1 MPPSEPTG
9 LTPEPPASHPAPH
22 GASSPGVPLAGSEPY
37 GREGLP
43 LAEALQRIVAAL
55 SPLPGSE
62 LRPLAACLGRVC
74 AQPVRADAAVPGFR
88 ASIMDGYAI
97 AGEAAPAIGQRW
109 QLVGRSAAG
118 APYNG
123 SLQAGQAV
131 RILTGAVV
139 PAGSGRV
146 LPQELVR
153 LLPREPAGAAG
164 EPTAAEPG
172 SRAEPLPS
180 SQLSQWKGSPD
191 SGAPGRPQGPEAA
204 AGESSATANAAESR
218 ATAAAA
224 APAWIE
230 LAAACGANPWI
241 RSPEEECSPGQQLLA
256 CGQRLG
262 VAELARLASCGIG
275 QLPVTPRPCI
285 GLLISGDEL
294 LPPGQTRGEGQIW
307 ESNSLLLTALLQR
320 LGYPVAEL
328 RVVADQPEA
337 LRSALAELAAC
348 CSVVV
353 STGGISAGDSDWI
366 RSLVAEL
373 GEVAFWKLFLKPGR
387 PFAWGR
393 IGTTPFFGL
402 PGNPV
407 AAAITALQLLLPA
420 LQRLEGAEPEPL
432 PRLRLRLEAP
442 LQRAPGRPELARARL
457 VTAADG
463 SLWARVQGSQASS
476 RLGSLQ
482 EADLLLEIP
491 AEQGD
496 LEAGAELWAQLL
508 RLAIF

>member
-1 MPPSEPTG
+1 MSESESAG
-9 LTPEPPASHPAPH
+9 RLPESLPAA
-22 GASSPGVPLAGSEPY
+22 ASPVAAATCGNEPY

-43 LAEALQRIVAAL
+43 LAEARRRILAAL
-55 SPLPGSE
+55 TPLPGAE
-62 LRPLAACLGRVC
+62 QLALAACLGRIC
-74 AQPVRADAAVPGFR
+74 AAPVQASAAVPGFR

-97 AGEAAPAIGQRW
+97 AGDALPQPGQRW

-118 APYNG
+118 SPYAG
-123 SLQAGQAV
+123 ALQAGQAV

-139 PAGSGRV
+139 PPGSGRV

-153 LLPREPAGAAG
+153 PLL
-164 EPTAAEPG
+164 
-172 SRAEPLPS
+172 
-180 SQLSQWKGSPD
+180 
-191 SGAPGRPQGPEAA
+191 
-204 AGESSATANAAESR
+204 N
-218 ATAAAA
+218 AAA
-224 APAWIE
+224 APAAGEPSAAMAGQPSATAASAAAASAAAASPEAGWIE
-230 LAAACGANPWI
+230 LIGACAAHPWI
-241 RSPEEECSPGQQLLA
+241 RAAEEECAPGQQLIA
-256 CGQRLG
+256 AGQRLG
-262 VAELARLASCGIG
+262 VAELARLASCGVAR
-275 QLPVTPRPCI
+275 LPVTPRPRL

-294 LPPGQTRGEGQIW
+294 LPPGRDRNQGQIW

-320 LGYPVAEL
+320 LGYGVAEL
-328 RVVADQPEA
+328 RLVADQPQP

-348 CSVVV
+348 CDVVV

-366 RSLVAEL
+366 RPLVAEL

-393 IGTTPFFGL
+393 IGSTPFFGL

-420 LQRLEGAEPEPL
+420 LQRLEGGEPEPL
-432 PRLRLRLEAP
+432 PRLRVRLEQP
-442 LQRAPGRPELARARL
+442 LRRSPGRPELARARL
-457 VTAADG
+457 VTADDG
-463 SLWARVQGSQASS
+463 SLWARLQGSQASS

-491 AEQGD
+491 ADLGC
-496 LEAGAELWAQLL
+496 LEAGSELWAQLL